1 MNLPSILV
9 VDDDSRIRE
18 MLSDYLSLNG
28 FAVRT
33 AEDGDEMRRRLAE
46 QSADLLILDLM
57 LPGEDGLSLT
67 RYIRQHTEMP
77 IIILTGRGEE
87 VDTVVGLEMG
97 ADDYVAKPFSLRE
110 LLARVKTVIRRAQSN
125 ENPTADAR
133 SLVKFGSFE
142 FDRMARRLINE
153 AGEDVPLTT
162 GEFNLLRAF
171 TDHPNRILDRD
182 RLSELANNRK
192 WSPDDRSVDVLVGRL
207 RAKIERD
214 PGNPELIKTVRGSG
228 YILAAEIQT

>member
-207 RAKIERD
+207 RAKIEKD